1 MGEMSSTFF
10 SGSRM
15 RATAFAV
22 TARVVVLAAVA
33 SLGACK
39 TYDSLTQRIARSITP
54 YRITVVQGNFVSAEA
69 ASKLRVGMSRD
80 EVRSVLGTPLLT
92 DLFHTDRW
100 DYVFYFKRGSTSV
113 VQQRDLVVNF
123 VGDRVASW
131 IGAND
136 LPSEYELI
144 AEIDGDRKG
153 LRKAQAETAATKA
166 AKTTAADASATA
178 AASAPAEQVP
188 VPGTVGAAAASGV
201 SDVSALP
208 SSHAANE
215 DAAAAANRAA
225 AQVAPPSKGATP
237 SVRANTPVS
246 NAQPPN
252 TGTPVQPQWQYQRA
266 AQPSLP
272 PGVAPQ
278 HITLPPTGVAPSPD
292 PSTGLA
298 PANAADLQNQP
309 VLEPS
314 GAQGAQ

>member
-131 IGAND
+131 TGADD

-153 LRKAQAETAATKA
+153 LKKVAAE
-166 AKTTAADASATA
+166 
-178 AASAPAEQVP
+178 
-188 VPGTVGAAAASGV
+188 
-201 SDVSALP
+201 
-208 SSHAANE
+208 
-215 DAAAAANRAA
+215 AAANHAT
-225 AQVAPPSKGATP
+225 AQVTPPSKGAMS

-252 TGTPVQPQWQYQRA
+252 TGMPAQPQLQYQRA
-266 AQPSLP
+266 TQPPLP

-278 HITLPPTGVAPSPD
+278 HIALPPTGVAPSPG

-298 PANAADLQNQP
+298 PANAANLQNQP

-314 GAQGAQ
+314 DAQGTQ

>member
-10 SGSRM
+10 SGSRR

-22 TARVVVLAAVA
+22 TARVVVLAAVV

-69 ASKLRVGMSRD
+69 ASRLRVGMSRD

-92 DLFHTDRW
+92 DLFHADRW

-131 IGAND
+131 TGADD

-153 LRKAQAETAATKA
+153 LKKAQAEAA
-166 AKTTAADASATA
+166 AADASAAA
-178 AASAPAEQVP
+178 AASVPVAP
-188 VPGTVGAAAASGV
+188 VPGTAGTAGTAAASGV
-201 SDVSALP
+201 SDVSVLP
-208 SSHAANE
+208 SSQAANE
-215 DAAAAANRAA
+215 EAAAAANRAT
-225 AQVAPPSKGATP
+225 AQ
-237 SVRANTPVS
+237 
-246 NAQPPN
+246 
-252 TGTPVQPQWQYQRA
+252 
-266 AQPSLP
+266 
-272 PGVAPQ
+272 VAPQ
-278 HITLPPTGVAPSPD
+278 HIALPPTGVAPSPD

-298 PANAADLQNQP
+298 PSSAADLQNQP
-309 VLEPS
+309 VLERS
-314 GAQGAQ
+314 GAQGTRQ

>member
-10 SGSRM
+10 SGSRR

-22 TARVVVLAAVA
+22 TARVVVLAAVV

-69 ASKLRVGMSRD
+69 ASRLRVGMSRD

-92 DLFHTDRW
+92 DLFHADRW

-123 VGDRVASW
+123 VGDHVASW
-131 IGAND
+131 TGADD

-153 LRKAQAETAATKA
+153 LKKAQAEAVAAKA
-166 AKTTAADASATA
+166 AKAAAADASAAA
-178 AASAPAEQVP
+178 AASEPVAP
-188 VPGTVGAAAASGV
+188 VPGTAGTAAASGV
-201 SDVSALP
+201 SGVSVLP
-208 SSHAANE
+208 SSQAANE
-215 DAAAAANRAA
+215 EAAAAANRAT
-225 AQVAPPSKGATP
+225 AQ
-237 SVRANTPVS
+237 
-246 NAQPPN
+246 
-252 TGTPVQPQWQYQRA
+252 
-266 AQPSLP
+266 
-272 PGVAPQ
+272 VAPQ
-278 HITLPPTGVAPSPD
+278 HIALPPTGVAPSPD

-298 PANAADLQNQP
+298 SPSAAGLQNQP
-309 VLEPS
+309 VLERS
-314 GAQGAQ
+314 GAQGTRQ

>member
-1 MGEMSSTFF
+1 MGEMSSMFF

-131 IGAND
+131 TGADD

-153 LRKAQAETAATKA
+153 LKKVAAE
-166 AKTTAADASATA
+166 
-178 AASAPAEQVP
+178 
-188 VPGTVGAAAASGV
+188 AAASGV

-215 DAAAAANRAA
+215 EAAAAANHAT
-225 AQVAPPSKGATP
+225 AQVTPPSKGATP

-252 TGTPVQPQWQYQRA
+252 TGMPAQPQLQYQRA
-266 AQPSLP
+266 TQPPLP

-278 HITLPPTGVAPSPD
+278 HIALPPTGVAPSPD

-298 PANAADLQNQP
+298 PANAANLQNQP

-314 GAQGAQ
+314 DAQGTQ

>member
-1 MGEMSSTFF
+1 
-10 SGSRM
+10 M

-54 YRITVVQGNFVSAEA
+54 YQITVVQGNFVSAEA

-80 EVRSVLGTPLLT
+80 EVRNVLGTPLLT
-92 DLFHTDRW
+92 DLFHADRW

-131 IGAND
+131 TGAD
-136 LPSEYELI
+136 KLPSEYELI

-153 LRKAQAETAATKA
+153 LKKAQAETTAVNAAKA
-166 AKTTAADASATA
+166 AAADASAA
-178 AASAPAEQVP
+178 AASAPVAQAP
-188 VPGTVGAAAASGV
+188 VPGTAGAAATSGV
-201 SDVSALP
+201 SNVSALP
-208 SSHAANE
+208 SSQAANE
-215 DAAAAANRAA
+215 EAATAANRAT
-225 AQVAPPSKGATP
+225 AQ
-237 SVRANTPVS
+237 
-246 NAQPPN
+246 
-252 TGTPVQPQWQYQRA
+252 
-266 AQPSLP
+266 
-272 PGVAPQ
+272 VAPQ
-278 HITLPPTGVAPSPD
+278 HIALPPTGVAPSPD

-314 GAQGAQ
+314 GIQGTHQ